1 MLACVNNKM
10 KVRMNVD
17 YKSIALPAELQG
29 RIVIDASIRPK
40 NYISQYKKRY
50 LSCSALLRFAALVAK
65 KGLEVT
71 HLSVWESV
79 WDLQYYSVWDF
90 TSLHNFIT
98 TIKIWSGKH
107 ESNQIYKTESR

>member
-1 MLACVNNKM
+1 M

-40 NYISQYKKRY
+40 NYISQYKKSY
-50 LSCSALLRFAALVAK
+50 LSCSALLRFAALVAQK
-65 KGLEVT
+65 RLDVT
-71 HLSVWESV
+71 NLSVWESV
-79 WDLQYYSVWDF
+79 WDLQSYLVWDF

-98 TIKIWSGKH
+98 TIKNGVEKH
-107 ESNQIYKTESR
+107 EGNQIYKTEFR